1 MAASANVPD
10 APVVSPER
18 VAAFRLSRHHLVE
31 RAPASALARVAGDM
45 AGTQAQVL
53 SAAQMSLAARTRD
66 ISVKDVEQALWRDR
80 TLVKTWCMRGAL
92 HLIPSKDFAVFVRGS
107 RRDARSTAWMVRRG
121 FPIDAVDRLVRGMR
135 AVLDRPLTRTEI
147 AERVSASLGV
157 KVLAKSGRGWG
168 GKSNATGFR
177 IAGTVLSLDGIVF
190 LACTRGL
197 ACFGPSRGAEATFV
211 RPEEW
216 IRNWEDRP
224 AEQAELELLRRY
236 LGAHGP
242 ATVRDFAQ
250 WTYMT
255 AADAR
260 GIWGHLEAELAPVN
274 IGRQVGWVLRDDV
287 PALKRAKLE
296 STVVRLL
303 PNFDSFLLGVKDKSH
318 LVDAAHYKRVYRP
331 QGWLSPVVL
340 LDGRV
345 AGVWSYNRKR
355 RRLEIRVEAF
365 QTLRSAD
372 RAAIRDE
379 AEELR
384 RFLDAP
390 EVAVAFA
397 KA

>member
-1 MAASANVPD
+1 M
-10 APVVSPER
+10 
-18 VAAFRLSRHHLVE
+18 
-31 RAPASALARVAGDM
+31 
-45 AGTQAQVL
+45 
-53 SAAQMSLAARTRD
+53 
-66 ISVKDVEQALWRDR
+66 
-80 TLVKTWCMRGAL
+80 
-92 HLIPSKDFAVFVRGS
+92 
-107 RRDARSTAWMVRRG
+107 
-121 FPIDAVDRLVRGMR
+121 
-135 AVLDRPLTRTEI
+135 
-147 AERVSASLGV
+147 
-157 KVLAKSGRGWG
+157 
-168 GKSNATGFR
+168 
-177 IAGTVLSLDGIVF
+177 
-190 LACTRGL
+190 
-197 ACFGPSRGAEATFV
+197 

>member
-1 MAASANVPD
+1 MAASTNVPD

-121 FPIDAVDRLVRGMR
+121 FPIDAVDRLVRGM
-135 AVLDRPLTRTEI
+135 RTEI

-340 LDGRV
+340 LDGRI